1 MERVRLDTLLV
12 QRGLAASRARARRLV
27 AAGAVTVDG
36 EPVTKAGR
44 AVSGYAGLTLA
55 EPDIPYV
62 SRAGLKLA
70 AALDHFRLDPAGTP
84 ALDAGASTG
93 GFTDC
98 LLQHGAR
105 CVTTVDVG
113 TDQLHAHLR
122 RDPRV
127 AVHEQTDI
135 RAFDAAAHG
144 GPFPWLVADL
154 SFLSLCHAAHALAAA
169 IAPGAIVL
177 ALVKPQFEAGRHRV
191 GRGGVVRDEAT
202 RRQALEDARTCLAG
216 AGLVAM
222 DAMEVPVAGEA
233 GNREFFLY
241 LRREETPC
249 A

>member
-27 AAGAVTVDG
+27 AAGAVAVDG
-36 EPVTKAGR
+36 APVAKPGR
-44 AVSGYAGLTLA
+44 TIPAAAELTLS

-70 AALDHFRLDPAGTP
+70 AALDHFGLDPAGAT

-93 GFTDC
+93 GFVDC
-98 LLQHGAR
+98 LLQRGAQS
-105 CVTTVDVG
+105 VTAVDVG
-113 TDQLHAHLR
+113 TDQLHSRLR
-122 RDPRV
+122 QDPRV
-127 AVHEQTDI
+127 TVHEQTDI

-144 GPFPWLVADL
+144 GPFPWVVADL
-154 SFLSLCHAAHALAAA
+154 SFLSLCRAASALAATA
-169 IAPGAIVL
+169 APGGLIL
-177 ALVKPQFEAGRHRV
+177 ALVKPQFEAGRNRV
-191 GRGGVVRDEAT
+191 GRGGVVRDETT
-202 RRQALEDARTCLAG
+202 RQQALADARTCLTG
-216 AGLVAM
+216 AGLTAL

-233 GNREFFLY
+233 GNREFFLH